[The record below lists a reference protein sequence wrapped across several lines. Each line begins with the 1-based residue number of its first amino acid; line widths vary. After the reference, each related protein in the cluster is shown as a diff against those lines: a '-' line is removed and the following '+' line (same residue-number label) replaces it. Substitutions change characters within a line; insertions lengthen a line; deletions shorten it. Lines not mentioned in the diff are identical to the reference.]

1 MRSTFMGLE
10 TAKRALFTQQSALHT
25 TGHNIAN
32 ANTPGFTRQ
41 RVNFGTTTPF
51 APAAMNRPQIP
62 GQMGTGVEANS
73 IQRVRDSFLD
83 IQYRQETNKLGFWDA
98 KSSAISEMEN
108 IINEPTTNGLGAV
121 MGEFWQSLQDLSV
134 YPENDGARNVVL
146 ERGQSVVDTFHYLND
161 SLNQINDNIGNEIS
175 VSLDSVNS
183 LLEQIA
189 SVNSQIG
196 DVEPHGNIPNDLYD
210 RRDNLVD
217 ELAGYIDIKVTTTK
231 SEGDPA
237 DEAEGLYNISLVGG
251 NGKEEILIAK
261 DNYYQLGFSNGSG
274 NLSTT
279 TPDEVGQIS
288 IFSSA
293 GKEIPS
299 KKMDIANENG
309 ELLFSQGKLRGLIE
323 SYGYSYQ
330 DTNGDPQLKGTYPEM
345 LDNLDRLAYTFSQT
359 FNAVHEKGINL
370 EGEKNIKFFGDLE
383 DDYKDASKLIS
394 MGDISSKQIAAS
406 TTENAND
413 EVNAGD
419 GKNAVNLSNIQ
430 NWLMNGDE
438 VKLEGF
444 DGTVTFDPNDPG
456 SDTDYSLIGNASMN
470 SFYEGVIGKLGVQG
484 LQANRLAGNSEILQQ
499 SVNEKRMSVSS
510 VSLDEEMTN
519 MIQFQHAYN
528 AAARNITMVDEMLD
542 KIINGMGLVGR

>member
-32 ANTPGFTRQ
+32 ANTPGYSRQ

-51 APAAMNRPQIP
+51 APAAMNRPQLP

-83 IQYRQETNKLGFWDA
+83 IQYRQESNKLGYWDS

-108 IINEPTTNGLGAV
+108 IVNEPTTNGLGAV

-161 SLNQINDNIGNEIS
+161 SLNQIKDNIGNEIS

-183 LLEQIA
+183 LLQQIA
-189 SVNSQIG
+189 SVNSQIS

-210 RRDNLVD
+210 RRDTLVD
-217 ELAGYIDIKVTTTK
+217 ELSGYIDIRVTSIK

-237 DEAEGLYNISLVGG
+237 DEAEGLYNISIVGA
-251 NGKEEILIAK
+251 NGKEEILVANK
-261 DNYYQLGFSNGSG
+261 DYNQLGFSNGSG
-274 NLSTT
+274 KLTT
-279 TPDEVGQIS
+279 STPDDVNQIT
-288 IFSSA
+288 IFSSD
-293 GKEIPS
+293 GKEIAS
-299 KKMDIANENG
+299 KKLPLSDENG
-309 ELLFSQGKLRGLIE
+309 NLLFSQGRVRGLIE

-330 DTNGDPQLKGTYPEM
+330 DSTGTTQVKGTYPEM
-345 LDNLDRLAYTFSQT
+345 LDNLDRLAYSFSQT
-359 FNAVHEKGINL
+359 FNAVHEKGIDLQGNT
-370 EGEKNIKFFGDLE
+370 GQSFFGDLGTDHE
-383 DDYKDASKLIS
+383 NASKRIS
-394 MGDISSKQIAAS
+394 MSDITSKEVAAS
-406 TTENAND
+406 TTTNAD
-413 EVNAGD
+413 GDVNAGD

-430 NWLMNGDE
+430 NWLMNETVTLD
-438 VKLEGF
+438 GF
-444 DGTVTFDPNDPG
+444 DGAESINLNDYNRLE
-456 SDTDYSLIGNASMN
+456 TASMN

-484 LQANRLAGNSEILQQ
+484 LQANRLAGNSEILKQ
-499 SVNEKRMSVSS
+499 SVEEKRMSVSS

>member
-32 ANTPGFTRQ
+32 ANTPGYSRQ
-41 RVNFGTTTPF
+41 HVNFGTTTPF
-51 APAAMNRPQIP
+51 APAAMNRPQLP

-83 IQYRQETNKLGFWDA
+83 IQYRQESNKLGYWDS

-108 IINEPTTNGLGAV
+108 IVNEPTTNGLGAV

-161 SLNQINDNIGNEIS
+161 SLNQIKDNIGNEIS

-183 LLEQIA
+183 LLAQIA
-189 SVNSQIG
+189 SVNSQIS

-210 RRDNLVD
+210 RRDALVD
-217 ELAGYIDIKVTTTK
+217 ELSGYIDIRVTSIK

-237 DEAEGLYNISLVGG
+237 DEAEGLYNISIVGA
-251 NGKEEILIAK
+251 NGREEILVANK
-261 DNYYQLGFSNGSG
+261 DYNQLGFSNGSG
-274 NLSTT
+274 KLTT
-279 TPDEVGQIS
+279 STPDDISQIA
-288 IFSSA
+288 IFSST
-293 GKEIPS
+293 GKEIES
-299 KKMDIANENG
+299 KKLSISDANGNP
-309 ELLFSQGKLRGLIE
+309 LFSQGKIRGLIE

-330 DTNGDPQLKGTYPEM
+330 DSTGTTQVKGTYPEM
-345 LDNLDRLAYTFSQT
+345 LDNLDRLAYSFSQT
-359 FNAVHEKGINL
+359 FNAVHEKGIDLQGNS
-370 EGEKNIKFFGDLE
+370 GQQFFGDLGGDHE
-383 DDYKDASKLIS
+383 NASKLIS
-394 MGDISSKQIAAS
+394 MSDITSKEIAAS
-406 TTENAND
+406 TTTNAD
-413 EVNAGD
+413 GEVNAGD

-430 NWLMNGDE
+430 NWLMNETVTLD
-438 VKLEGF
+438 GF
-444 DGTVTFDPNDPG
+444 DGAESINLNDYNRLE
-456 SDTDYSLIGNASMN
+456 TASMN

-484 LQANRLAGNSEILQQ
+484 LQANRLAGNSEILRQ
-499 SVNEKRMSVSS
+499 SVEEKRMSVSS

>member
-1 MRSTFMGLE
+1 MGSTFMGLE

-32 ANTPGFTRQ
+32 ANTPGYSRQ

-51 APAAMNRPQIP
+51 APAAMNQPQIP
-62 GQMGTGVEANS
+62 GQMGTGVEASS

-83 IQYRQETNKLGFWDA
+83 IQYRQETNKLGYWDA
-98 KSSAISEMEN
+98 KSNAISEMEN
-108 IINEPTTNGLGAV
+108 IINEPTTNGLSAV

-161 SLNQINDNIGNEIS
+161 SLNQINDNIGNEIG

-183 LLEQIA
+183 LLQQIS
-189 SVNSQIG
+189 SVNSQIS

-217 ELAGYIDIKVTTTK
+217 ELSGYIDIRVTATK

-237 DEAEGLYNISLVGG
+237 PEAEGLYNISIIGA
-251 NGKEEILIAK
+251 NGKEEILVSK
-261 DNYYQLGFSNGSG
+261 DNHYQLGFSNGSG

-279 TPDEVGQIS
+279 TPDDIS
-288 IFSSA
+288 QLAIFSSE
-293 GKEIPS
+293 GKEIVS
-299 KKMDIANENG
+299 KKLPIADENG
-309 ELLFSQGKLRGLIE
+309 NPLFSQGGLRGLIE
-323 SYGYSYQ
+323 SYGYSYEDDAGNTQ
-330 DTNGDPQLKGTYPEM
+330 EKGTFPEM
-345 LDNLDRLAYTFSQT
+345 LDNLDRLAFSFSQT
-359 FNAVHEKGINL
+359 FNSVHEKGIDLQGDTGQSFFTNL
-370 EGEKNIKFFGDLE
+370 GGNHQN
-383 DDYKDASKLIS
+383 ASKLIS
-394 MGDISSKQIAAS
+394 MSDITSKEIAAS
-406 TTENAND
+406 TTTNAD
-413 EVNAGD
+413 GDVNAGD

-430 NWLMNGDE
+430 NWLMNDTAVDLEGYDGDE
-438 VKLEGF
+438 TLDVTGF
-444 DGTVTFDPNDPG
+444 NRLG
-456 SDTDYSLIGNASMN
+456 SASMN

-484 LQANRLAGNSEILQQ
+484 LQANRLAGNSEVLQQ
-499 SVNEKRMSVSS
+499 SVDEKRMSVSS

>member
-1 MRSTFMGLE
+1 MTSTFMGLE

-32 ANTPGFTRQ
+32 ANTPGYSRQ

-51 APAAMNRPQIP
+51 APAAMNRPQVP
-62 GQMGTGVEANS
+62 GQMGTGVEAKS

-83 IQYRQETNKLGFWDA
+83 IQYRQETNKLGYWDA
-98 KSSAISEMEN
+98 KSNAISEMEN
-108 IINEPTTNGLGAV
+108 IVNEPTTNGLGAV

-183 LLEQIA
+183 LLQQIS
-189 SVNSQIG
+189 SVNSQIS

-217 ELAGYIDIKVTTTK
+217 ELSGMINIKVTATK
-231 SEGDPA
+231 SEGRPA
-237 DEAEGLYNISLVGG
+237 AEAEGLYNISIVGA
-251 NGKEEILIAK
+251 NGKEELLVSK
-261 DNYYQLGFSNGSG
+261 DSYYQLGFPNGSG

-279 TPDEVGQIS
+279 IPDVISDLS

-299 KKMDIANENG
+299 KRIAIADSSGNMM
-309 ELLFSQGKLRGLIE
+309 FSQGEIRGLIE

-330 DTNGDPQLKGTYPEM
+330 DAGGTTQVKGTFPDM

-359 FNAVHEKGINL
+359 FNAVHEKGIDL
-370 EGEKNIKFFGDLE
+370 EGNNGGAFFGELDS
-383 DDYKDASKLIS
+383 YQGASKNIS
-394 MGDISSKQIAAS
+394 MGDLTSKEIAAS
-406 TTENAND
+406 TTANAD
-413 EVNAGD
+413 GKVNAGD

-430 NWLMNGDE
+430 SWLMNGE
-438 VKLEGF
+438 PVVLEGF
-444 DGTVTFDPNDPG
+444 DGTETFDPAS
-456 SDTDYSLIGNASMN
+456 SDGDFSLLGNASVN
-470 SFYEGVIGKLGVQG
+470 SFYEGVIGRLGVEG